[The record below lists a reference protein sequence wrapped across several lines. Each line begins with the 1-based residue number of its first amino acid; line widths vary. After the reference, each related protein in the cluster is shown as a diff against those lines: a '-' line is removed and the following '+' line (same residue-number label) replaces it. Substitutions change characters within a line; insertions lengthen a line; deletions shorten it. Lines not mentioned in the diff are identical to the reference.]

1 MGRVILHADAN
12 CFYASVECL
21 YRPQYRG
28 RALAVCGDPEARHG
42 IVLTATYPA
51 KRAGVKVGMAIW
63 QARQVCPSLICVPP
77 DYALYM
83 HFSALMSD
91 IWHEYSDRVEAFG
104 LDESWIDVSGYDM
117 DIKKGAL
124 LADVLR
130 ERVKKE
136 LGITVSIGVADNKVF
151 AKLGSD
157 MKKPDGTTAIWPGH
171 MRDTVWPLPVSD
183 LLYVGPATARKLARL
198 NIRTVG
204 GLALADEG
212 LIASVLG
219 KNGIM
224 LQHFARGEDASPVQN
239 ITFENVVKSIGNSV
253 TAPRDL
259 ETEEDAFCVL
269 TLLCESVGA
278 RLREHGFLCSG
289 LSVGER
295 STELAWKGH
304 QTRLNVPT
312 DLNCDLLDCAKKQ
325 FHRCCAEN
333 LPLRGLSVCAFDLTP
348 ASAPRQ
354 LCFEEDAVKRLRA
367 EQLDRAVDTVRA
379 RFGPGAL
386 LRGNV
391 LQRPVFSSIHPK
403 EDHTIHPVA
412 LLRGGA

>member
-21 YRPQYRG
+21 YHPQYRG

-51 KRAGVKVGMAIW
+51 KHAGVKVGMAIW

-171 MRDTVWPLPVSD
+171 MRDTVWPLPVSN

-204 GLALADEG
+204 GLALADER

-224 LQHFARGEDASPVQN
+224 LQHFARVEIFKKLKCVVVIRLDQCVPQIAVGCIADLSHGLEIRIDRFSEFRHGDELVHGKFFCGALILVQASCNTVLNFQYR
-239 ITFENVVKSIGNSV
+239 IEI
-253 TAPRDL
+253 ADL
-259 ETEEDAFCVL
+259 P
-269 TLLCESVGA
+269 
-278 RLREHGFLCSG
+278 G
-289 LSVGER
+289 L
-295 STELAWKGH
+295 
-304 QTRLNVPT
+304 Q
-312 DLNCDLLDCAKKQ
+312 CDLCAI
-325 FHRCCAEN
+325 FHGNIPQR
-333 LPLRGLSVCAFDLTP
+333 CAF
-348 ASAPRQ
+348 R
-354 LCFEEDAVKRLRA
+354 
-367 EQLDRAVDTVRA
+367 
-379 RFGPGAL
+379 
-386 LRGNV
+386 
-391 LQRPVFSSIHPK
+391 
-403 EDHTIHPVA
+403 
-412 LLRGGA
+412 

>member
-28 RALAVCGDPEARHG
+28 RPLAVCGDPEARHG

-63 QARQVCPSLICVPP
+63 QARQICPSLICVPP

-83 HFSALMSD
+83 HFSELMSN

-104 LDESWIDVSGYDM
+104 LDESWLDVSGFDM
-117 DIKKGAL
+117 DIPKGAL
-124 LADVLR
+124 LADALR
-130 ERVKKE
+130 ERVRKQ

-157 MKKPDGTTAIWPGH
+157 MKKPDGTTAIFPGQIQ
-171 MRDTVWPLPVSD
+171 DTVWPLPVSD
-183 LLYVGPATARKLARL
+183 LLYIGPATTRKLALL

-204 GLALADEG
+204 DLARADDK
-212 LIASVLG
+212 LILSHLG
-219 KNGIM
+219 KNGVM
-224 LQHFARGEDASPVQN
+224 LQGFARGQDHSPVQN
-239 ITFENVVKSIGNSV
+239 ITFESAVKSIGNSV
-253 TAPRDL
+253 TAPKDL

-295 STELAWKGH
+295 STDLCWKGH
-304 QTRLNVPT
+304 QTRLPVPT
-312 DLNCDLLDCAKKQ
+312 DLDRDLLYYAKKQ
-325 FHRCCAEN
+325 FHSCCTGS
-333 LPLRGLSVCAFDLTP
+333 LPLRGLSVCSFDLTP
-348 ASAPRQ
+348 ADGPRQ
-354 LCFEEDAVKRLRA
+354 LGMEEDMAKRLRA
-367 EQLDRAVDTVRA
+367 EKLDRAVDEVRG

-391 LQRPVFSSIHPK
+391 LQRPVFSFIHPK
-403 EDHTIHPVA
+403 EDHTVHPVA
-412 LLRGGA
+412 FLRGGA